1 MCIRKEKNTN
11 CINITAKI
19 FQRGVWLIPQQI
31 TEEQTKIIFFYQRV
45 VCEIWGNMCPN
56 EVSVI
61 NPTGFKEHT
70 FFYKDRI
77 NYKITIYCSSRPIL
91 SFTTAFHLLSW
102 NKLCSKMI
110 KSDFVLNLRQLF
122 VLKQA
127 VLYKYLWYLLDPIPK
142 HNVHIS
148 AIISKA
154 SPRRV
159 RHQACKCPV

>member
-1 MCIRKEKNTN
+1 
-11 CINITAKI
+11 
-19 FQRGVWLIPQQI
+19 
-31 TEEQTKIIFFYQRV
+31 
-45 VCEIWGNMCPN
+45 MCPT
-56 EVSVI
+56 EVSGI
-61 NPTGFKEHT
+61 TPTGFKEHMV
-70 FFYKDRI
+70 FYKECRI
-77 NYKITIYCSSRPIL
+77 NFKITIYSSSRPIL
-91 SFTTAFHLLSW
+91 SFTTAFHLLSS

-110 KSDFVLNLRQLF
+110 KSDFVLNFRQLF

-159 RHQACKCPV
+159 RHQSCKRPV